1 MKQVLSLTL
10 DELKGEFEEKGYK
23 PFRASQLYTA
33 LLQGKTKEE
42 ITTLPKD
49 FLDKLEMEYELNS
62 LKLITKKVS
71 SDGTVKFAFGLK
83 DNNIIEAVLM
93 KYKYGYTLCISTQV
107 GCRMGCCFC
116 ASGMHGLVRDL
127 TCGEI
132 LSEVV
137 FANKYLGGTVK
148 ERKITNLVLM
158 GCGEPLD
165 NYDNVTKFINILTK
179 EFNFS
184 QRNISLST
192 CGLVKNIYRL
202 ADEGYKLTL
211 TISLHAPT
219 DEIRKKIMK
228 VAHSYTIDEVVK
240 AADYYNE
247 KAGRRIV
254 FEYTLIDGINSSFDC
269 CDKLVERFKNKCVHI
284 NVINLN
290 KVEEKEYSGV
300 NKKQAYAFVDRLNKN
315 GVSATLRR
323 TLGEDIDGACGQL
336 RQKLMK

>member
-1 MKQVLSLTL
+1 MKEILSYTQ
-10 DELKGEFEEKGYK
+10 DELKEEFKLKGL
-23 PFRASQLYTA
+23 PAFRANQLYTA
-33 LLQGKTKEE
+33 LLQGKTADK
-42 ITTLPKD
+42 ITTLPKSLISD
-49 FLDKLEMEYELNS
+49 LEKEFVLS
-62 LKLITKKVS
+62 PLTLISEQIS
-71 SDGTVKFAFGLK
+71 SDGTVKFAFGLSDK
-83 DNNIIEAVLM
+83 NIIEAVLM

-116 ASGMHGLVRDL
+116 ASGMNGLVRDL
-127 TCGEI
+127 TAGEI

-137 FANKYLGGTVK
+137 FANAYLGGDVK

-165 NYDNVTKFINILTK
+165 NYENVTKFIDILTK

-202 ADEGYKLTL
+202 TDDGYKLTL

-219 DEIRKKIMK
+219 DNLRKKIMK
-228 VAHSYTIDEVVK
+228 VAHSYTIEEVLK
-240 AADYYNE
+240 AAEYYNE
-247 KAGRRIV
+247 KTGRRIV
-254 FEYTLIDGINSSFDC
+254 FEYSLIEGINSSFDC
-269 CDKLVERFKNKCVHI
+269 CDKLIELFKHKCVHI

-290 KVEEKEYSGV
+290 KVEGKEYSGV
-300 NKKQAYAFVDRLNKN
+300 TKKQAYAFVDRLNKG

-336 RQKLMK
+336 RRKLMK